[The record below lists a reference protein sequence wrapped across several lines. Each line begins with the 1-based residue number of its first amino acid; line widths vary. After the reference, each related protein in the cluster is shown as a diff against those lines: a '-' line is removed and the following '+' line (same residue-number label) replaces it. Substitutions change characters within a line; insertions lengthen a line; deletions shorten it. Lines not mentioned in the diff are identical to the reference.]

1 MLGSFYFIVCS
12 TEFVVCRRDGVLGRQ
27 ADDHDDANLHVD
39 AVQEA
44 AGIGVEQ
51 GRQLADDDKQKI
63 ICKLKKGRIPCGTRP
78 SSNTNIEESR
88 CVAIGLSLFLL
99 YYIGQIKQ
107 METMFAEGIL
117 VSSNIVSFFAKNPPD
132 FHKWPYETFFI
143 IL

>member
-78 SSNTNIEESR
+78 SSIITLRGEPMCRHRTISVFIVPYRPNKANRNYVRRRDSR
-88 CVAIGLSLFLL
+88 FV
-99 YYIGQIKQ
+99 
-107 METMFAEGIL
+107 EH
-117 VSSNIVSFFAKNPPD
+117 SFFLCEKSA
-132 FHKWPYETFFI
+132 
-143 IL
+143 